1 MKKRTWLRRGAAL
14 LLGMMLMISLTGCG
28 AEKLDQT
35 PGIQTEAPIP
45 EGPVCYLT
53 ISCSTILENM
63 GDLTEGKE
71 DLVPEDGQILA
82 RTAVAISEGE
92 TVFTLLQK
100 VTQEKKIHMAFHV
113 VPMYDSAYI
122 EALGN
127 LYEFDCGP
135 GSGWMYCVNGVY
147 PDYGVSKYDIQ
158 ENDEIEL
165 NYTCD
170 LGRDLGA
177 EWKE

>member
-1 MKKRTWLRRGAAL
+1 MKKNNPRQRAAAL
-14 LLGMMLMISLTGCG
+14 LLSLILLLGLVGCG
-28 AEKLDQT
+28 AQTLDEN
-35 PGIQTEAPIP
+35 PGGTASATVP

-53 ISCSTILENM
+53 ISCATILDNK
-63 GDLTEGKE
+63 GDLTDGKE
-71 DLVPEDGQILA
+71 SLVPEDGILYP
-82 RTAVAISEGE
+82 RTAVSFQEGE
-92 TVFTLLQK
+92 TVFDILQR
-100 VTQEKKIHMAFHV
+100 VTQENKIHMAFHV

-122 EALGN
+122 EAIGN

-135 GSGWMYCVNGVY
+135 NSGWMYCVNDVY
-147 PDYGVSKYDIQ
+147 PDYGVSKYTIA

-177 EWKE
+177 EWME

>member
-1 MKKRTWLRRGAAL
+1 ML
-14 LLGMMLMISLTGCG
+14 LCLLMVTGLIGCG
-28 AEKLDQT
+28 GEKLDQT
-35 PGIQTEAPIP
+35 PGAGAEAAAP

-63 GDLTEGKE
+63 ADLTKGKE
-71 DLVPEDGQILA
+71 GLVPEDGLILP
-82 RTAVAISEGE
+82 RTAVAITEGE
-92 TVFTLLQK
+92 TVFDLLQQ
-100 VTQEKKIHMAFHV
+100 VTQERKIHMAFHV

-135 GSGWMYCVNGVY
+135 GSGWMYCVNGIY

-177 EWKE
+177 EWNE

>member
-1 MKKRTWLRRGAAL
+1 MKKMKLLRKAAVLGLCLVL
-14 LLGMMLMISLTGCG
+14 LTGLIGCG

-35 PGIQTEAPIP
+35 PGSNSAATEP
-45 EGPVCYLT
+45 EGPLCYLT
-53 ISCSTILENM
+53 ISCATILENPD
-63 GDLTEGKE
+63 DLTPGKE
-71 DLVPEDGQILA
+71 GLVPDDGLLFP
-82 RTAVAISEGE
+82 RTAVSFREGE
-92 TVFTLLQK
+92 TVFDILQK
-100 VTQEKKIHMAFHV
+100 VTRENKIHMSFTE

-122 EALGN
+122 EAIGN

-135 GSGWMYCVNGVY
+135 NSGWMYCVNGVY
-147 PDYGVSKYDIQ
+147 PDYGVSKYTIQ

-177 EWKE
+177 EWME

>member
-1 MKKRTWLRRGAAL
+1 MKKSIHIRRGCVLLLCLILVTAL
-14 LLGMMLMISLTGCG
+14 LGCG
-28 AEKLDQT
+28 AEKLDQA
-35 PGIQTEAPIP
+35 PGAGAAATVPD
-45 EGPVCYLT
+45 GPVCYLT

-63 GDLTEGKE
+63 EDLTEGKE
-71 DLVPEDGQILA
+71 GLVPENGLIFP
-82 RTAVAISEGE
+82 RTPIALSEGE

-100 VTQEKKIHMAFHV
+100 VTQDNKIHMAFHV

-122 EALGN
+122 EGLGN

-135 GSGWMYCVNGVY
+135 NSGWMYCVNGVY

-177 EWKE
+177 EWNE